1 MDEQPD
7 EYTLALEWLQATL
20 RESEHLAAYG
30 TKDRPPESWAYRARQ
45 WKRCVDEITR
55 LRADLATRTAERDEA
70 LKALEPFART
80 GEKIAAF
87 EAAFPAEPFGGSRMA
102 DADFRTANRVW
113 SKHQPKGD
121 ETDA

>member
-1 MDEQPD
+1 MTKPFDRCDACDNGVKKDWAFCAWCGYQIADCHSGVAEQT
-7 EYTLALEWLQATL
+7 EL
-20 RESEHLAAYG
+20 
-30 TKDRPPESWAYRARQ
+30 
-45 WKRCVDEITR
+45 TR